1 MTPRHWDEL
10 PGSQGWARQ
19 QQDRLS
25 RERREWF
32 AMWASFVGAVVVFA
46 ILALL
51 GDK

>member
-1 MTPRHWDEL
+1 MTPRHWDEA
-10 PGSQGWARQ
+10 PGSQGWAELERK
-19 QQDRLS
+19 

-32 AMWASFVGAVVVFA
+32 SMWASFVVALVVFA